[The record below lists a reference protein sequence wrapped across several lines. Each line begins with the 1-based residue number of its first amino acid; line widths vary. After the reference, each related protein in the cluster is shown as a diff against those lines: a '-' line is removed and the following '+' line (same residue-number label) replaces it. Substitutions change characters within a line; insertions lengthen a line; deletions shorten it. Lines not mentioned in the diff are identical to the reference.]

1 MANSVYK
8 LRTEIV
14 KDVSKLA
21 ADVTELQKNPKVTES
36 EKAAIMALEPIL
48 SDLVKALCVAPAR

>member
-1 MANSVYK
+1 MSDKTYE

-14 KDVSKLA
+14 KDVQKLA
-21 ADVTELQKNPKVTES
+21 KDVTELQKSPKITES

-48 SDLVKALCVAPAR
+48 SDLVKALCIAPS